1 MGVENQ
7 GYWQCMENSRETGLV
22 QRGPAASGDIR
33 PMPTRP
39 LALVTGASSG
49 IGAVF
54 ARRLAARGYDLLL
67 VARDAERLGRL
78 AVELATIGA
87 SATPVVADL
96 TSDAGLEATEE
107 AIAAAGRLDLLVNN
121 AGFGTKGQLV
131 NSPLELQE
139 RMLRLHVIAVNRI
152 TRAALQMM
160 KPARCGGI
168 ITVSSVASFVNS
180 TGNVNYCATKAYQR
194 SFSEGLAL
202 ECAPHGI
209 RVQALCPGFTHTEF
223 HQRMADDQEGRAPE
237 WLWLDAADVVE
248 TSLRQLERDGDV
260 VCVPG
265 AQYKVAVFLARHLPV
280 WIKRLLTRNVYKRD

>member
-1 MGVENQ
+1 MSN
-7 GYWQCMENSRETGLV
+7 
-22 QRGPAASGDIR
+22 
-33 PMPTRP
+33 RP

-54 ARRLAARGYDLLL
+54 ARALAARGYDLLL
-67 VARDAERLGRL
+67 VARDAARLDAL
-78 AVELATIGA
+78 ASELATLGG

-96 TSDAGLEATEE
+96 ASDAGLEVTEA

-121 AGFGTKGQLV
+121 AGFGTRGQLAD
-131 NSPLELQE
+131 SPLELQD
-139 RMLRLHVIAVNRI
+139 RMLRLHVIAVNRL
-152 TRAALQMM
+152 TRAALQRM
-160 KPARCGGI
+160 KPLRRGGI
-168 ITVSSVASFVNS
+168 ITVSSVASFINS

-223 HQRMADDQEGRAPE
+223 HQRMSDDQVGRAPE
-237 WLWLDAADVVE
+237 WMWLDAGDVVE
-248 TSLRQLERDGDV
+248 TSLRQLERAGDV

-265 AQYKVAVFLARHLPV
+265 AQYKVAVFLARHLPL
-280 WIKRLLTRNVYKRD
+280 WIKRLMTRNVYKRD